1 MRSPGEAP
9 FFGPLFRSSQL
20 TVNSNAIPKIYGIH
34 IQLQHLHK
42 GVYIYKTQNPLD
54 LHPPQPVLTGHWTT
68 FSSRLLYLFIT
79 KSFVHTQKGLRD
91 SAVSTA
97 AAYKISPEVTM
108 EELDA
113 EEKAFQ
119 NKFSRQIATMG
130 LAAVRKLVKMK
141 VLIVGCGGVGA
152 ETAKNVILQGTR
164 AVTLYDPVCQC
175 CRSSLGVLAKLSEG
189 RLNMQT
195 SQQLSF

>member
-1 MRSPGEAP
+1 
-9 FFGPLFRSSQL
+9 
-20 TVNSNAIPKIYGIH
+20 
-34 IQLQHLHK
+34 
-42 GVYIYKTQNPLD
+42 
-54 LHPPQPVLTGHWTT
+54 
-68 FSSRLLYLFIT
+68 
-79 KSFVHTQKGLRD
+79 
-91 SAVSTA
+91 
-97 AAYKISPEVTM
+97 M

>member
-1 MRSPGEAP
+1 
-9 FFGPLFRSSQL
+9 
-20 TVNSNAIPKIYGIH
+20 
-34 IQLQHLHK
+34 
-42 GVYIYKTQNPLD
+42 
-54 LHPPQPVLTGHWTT
+54 
-68 FSSRLLYLFIT
+68 
-79 KSFVHTQKGLRD
+79 
-91 SAVSTA
+91 
-97 AAYKISPEVTM
+97 M

-164 AVTLYDPVCQC
+164 AVTLYDPVCHLVSTICQP
-175 CRSSLGVLAKLSEG
+175 RIKKKKLCVEKLKRIDSII
-189 RLNMQT
+189 LLT
-195 SQQLSF
+195 

>member
-1 MRSPGEAP
+1 
-9 FFGPLFRSSQL
+9 
-20 TVNSNAIPKIYGIH
+20 
-34 IQLQHLHK
+34 
-42 GVYIYKTQNPLD
+42 
-54 LHPPQPVLTGHWTT
+54 
-68 FSSRLLYLFIT
+68 
-79 KSFVHTQKGLRD
+79 
-91 SAVSTA
+91 
-97 AAYKISPEVTM
+97 M

-164 AVTLYDPVCQC
+164 AVTLYDPVRRVACHHQVRQSDDAQDTFSKSADEDFPFRPEHYHAC
-175 CRSSLGVLAKLSEG
+175 TWCMLSRLLSSCPGCPHS
-189 RLNMQT
+189 RRPWR
-195 SQQLSF
+195 

>member
-1 MRSPGEAP
+1 VRHFTKEKGFSRKSMFSLRAELSSSKVTSIFISIIHQQHAHSP
-9 FFGPLFRSSQL
+9 PL
-20 TVNSNAIPKIYGIH
+20 
-34 IQLQHLHK
+34 
-42 GVYIYKTQNPLD
+42 
-54 LHPPQPVLTGHWTT
+54 
-68 FSSRLLYLFIT
+68 
-79 KSFVHTQKGLRD
+79 
-91 SAVSTA
+91 
-97 AAYKISPEVTM
+97 ETM

-164 AVTLYDPVCQC
+164 AVTLYDPVRRVACHHQ
-175 CRSSLGVLAKLSEG
+175 VF
-189 RLNMQT
+189 T
-195 SQQLSF
+195 I